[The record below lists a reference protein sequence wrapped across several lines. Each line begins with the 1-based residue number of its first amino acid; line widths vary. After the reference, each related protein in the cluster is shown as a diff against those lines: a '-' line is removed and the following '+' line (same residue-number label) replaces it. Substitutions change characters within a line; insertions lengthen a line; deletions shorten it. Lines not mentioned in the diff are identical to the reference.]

1 MVRTKLT
8 ARRSYEKMRQLP
20 AWIVNREYGK
30 KKKTYLLKIKQTL
43 PAQKTV
49 NITKNGE
56 IVKTINVSR
65 KKKFFFSITASFF
78 NS

>member
-30 KKKTYLLKIKQTL
+30 KKKTYPLKIKQTL

-65 KKKFFFSITASFF
+65 KKNYFFSITASFF

>member
-20 AWIVNREYGK
+20 AWIANREYGK
-30 KKKTYLLKIKQTL
+30 KKKTYPLKIKQTL

>member
-30 KKKTYLLKIKQTL
+30 K
-43 PAQKTV
+43 
-49 NITKNGE
+49 
-56 IVKTINVSR
+56 
-65 KKKFFFSITASFF
+65 
-78 NS
+78 